1 MSDLNITKTRIIEGV
16 WEGVITRGGGRN
28 GETPA
33 VAVTHQGQAISGV
46 TVGDMEGGWVL
57 RVPIPLETISDGV
70 QTYLIID
77 ASTHEEVNSF
87 SLIAGQAL
95 AQDIRIEMDLLRAEL
110 DLLKRAFRRHCVET
124 GADRG

>member
-1 MSDLNITKTRIIEGV
+1 MSDLNITKTSITEGI

-28 GETPA
+28 GETPK
-33 VAVTHQGQAISGV
+33 VVVTHEGQSISNV
-46 TVGDMEGGWVL
+46 TIADIEGGWIL
-57 RVPIPLETISDGV
+57 RVPIPMETISEGV
-70 QTYLIID
+70 QSYLILD
-77 ASTHEEVNSF
+77 ANTHEEVNSF

-95 AQDIRIEMDLLRAEL
+95 AHDIRIEMDLMRAEL